1 MKTYPLSNAKKLY
14 REVFDQALQEPV
26 MLTQQSRP
34 SHVILS
40 AQSYQALVDRLAEL
54 EDLAETNLQHSIK
67 VGSDR
72 FLAKLEQLAAG

>member
-1 MKTYPLSNAKKLY
+1 MKTYPLSDAKNLH

-26 MLTQQSRP
+26 MLTRQSRA

-40 AQSYQALVDRLAEL
+40 AQSYQALIDRLAEL

-67 VGSDR
+67 VGGDR
-72 FLAKLEQLAAG
+72 FLTKLEQLVNL